1 MQAYRKNMS
10 TEINPNLQGL
20 IDAGKITKDQ
30 AIEVQLAMA
39 TPAEPSTHL
48 GSIAFSSRRAFISEA
63 LTYVGFAFVLAAA
76 ALLTNQAWEG
86 LGRWGRP
93 GLLAGG
99 AVALFGA
106 GSWMRII
113 RRDDSGR
120 RLSSTLYVGS
130 EALVGAT
137 VGLTLT
143 EIWVPKNPSYLDP
156 GSPQWKEPANWVNP
170 ATVLSVGFAAVIV
183 GIIAYMLSGSAL
195 GQIAMAA
202 PSAAM
207 AMGSGQLIIAL
218 TNDSNQI
225 GPPRLA
231 SGILLVGGMLWIALE
246 HYGYV
251 REKIVGQVLGL
262 VGMFSGL
269 QGLGIDLKIWVSASM
284 MIALGLGLLVF
295 YLQGHAWPYLAGGI
309 VAMFFGGVRMLVEYV
324 HGTWG
329 ALASLALGVLL
340 VVLGVQ
346 IVNQR
351 REPTMS
357 VQAEEPKN
365 GSTKELEPAPRNR
378 DDDFKEVEPF

>member
-1 MQAYRKNMS
+1 M
-10 TEINPNLQGL
+10 
-20 IDAGKITKDQ
+20 
-30 AIEVQLAMA
+30 
-39 TPAEPSTHL
+39 
-48 GSIAFSSRRAFISEA
+48 
-63 LTYVGFAFVLAAA
+63 
-76 ALLTNQAWEG
+76 
-86 LGRWGRP
+86 
-93 GLLAGG
+93 
-99 AVALFGA
+99 
-106 GSWMRII
+106 
-113 RRDDSGR
+113 
-120 RLSSTLYVGS
+120 
-130 EALVGAT
+130 
-137 VGLTLT
+137 
-143 EIWVPKNPSYLDP
+143 
-156 GSPQWKEPANWVNP
+156 
-170 ATVLSVGFAAVIV
+170 GFAAVIV

-231 SGILLVGGMLWIALE
+231 FGILLVGGMLWIALE